1 MPTASDWRSQAIA
14 DQTAHLDYADFAQEF
29 LRYNASYRREY
40 DDLTCALT
48 PGTPADVDCAAFA
61 WRWGLVFPFRPICP
75 GCAISGALAS

>member
-40 DDLTCALT
+40 DDLTCALM
-48 PGTPADVDCAAFA
+48 PADADCAAFA
-61 WRWGLVFPFRPICP
+61 WRWGLVFPFRPLYH
-75 GCAISGALAS
+75 GCSVSGALAS